1 MKKAITKC
9 VMDMESLLWLPE
21 LEEFSEYAGKWEYAL
36 GGASEGDNS
45 VNSEQHQFFNELTQN
60 TTTAFQGAQTDLD
73 ALNKAWGAISSQGI
87 NQYGYSSAE
96 DRAITG
102 AITNAGAQATENTVS
117 AEQLNQQQAAG
128 GANAG
133 PSGASEAL
141 QTQAREVGAQNTATE
156 LGKEK
161 IAGFEQ
167 GNQNYLNAMSGEQNV
182 ASEQGSLAGSMASS
196 AVGQGGNEIKSQ
208 QMVDT
213 ANQNSLLNK
222 VLGGV
227 VNAGLGLATGGVS
240 TLMQGAGAAANAAAG
255 AAANSAATTAM
266 SGSAG
271 PAAAAGILG
280 F

>member
-21 LEEFSEYAGKWEYAL
+21 LEESSEYAGKWEYAL
-36 GGASEGDNS
+36 GGASHGDND

-156 LGKEK
+156 LGQEK
-161 IAGFEQ
+161 IAGFET
-167 GNQNYLNAMSGEQNV
+167 GRENYLAATQGEQEV
-182 ASEQGSLAGSMASS
+182 AGTEAGLANSQASA
-196 AVGQGGNEIKSQ
+196 AVGQGGNEIKAQ

-227 VNAGLGLATGGVS
+227 VSGGLSLATNALSNVFNGPGSNPGSGPGG
-240 TLMQGAGAAANAAAG
+240 QGPNPA
-255 AAANSAATTAM
+255 
-266 SGSAG
+266 
-271 PAAAAGILG
+271 PAAAANVLQQPVPTYIPQ
-280 F
+280 